1 MKKTKTNYV
10 KNKNYTDKTIKMKW
24 MNIINY
30 TDWKTKINLFVIFV
44 NIMLMKFINTI
55 DIYKQ
60 KNTIL
65 IWTKWNY
72 KYDINEFVIYMNI
85 VSNLPP

>member
-30 TDWKTKINLFVIFV
+30 TD
-44 NIMLMKFINTI
+44 
-55 DIYKQ
+55 
-60 KNTIL
+60 
-65 IWTKWNY
+65 
-72 KYDINEFVIYMNI
+72 
-85 VSNLPP
+85 